1 MAETILRVIYDDQTY
16 DLELKDDIPLRLD
29 VSAVEVGSIGD
40 FFGVGSQSFTL
51 PGTEKN
57 NKFFKH
63 AYNIGADDV
72 PAFYNT
78 ITAYI
83 IYDGETLLRG
93 QFLLTE
99 VITDEGSNITY
110 NCQLTD
116 DVVRLKDNLANQFI
130 SQADWSEYNHTISS
144 ASIIES
150 WDGNLLSGSVFY
162 PVAEY
167 GDQDEDSTLS
177 RIGFS
182 DGGTGKWF
190 DKSDTPLLAQQL
202 VPAIRARDVMN
213 VIINQI
219 GYRATGSFFDSSEF
233 DDIYV
238 LPKAKDG
245 VGFTTGEGETA
256 TCLVYP
262 DFTSILAADA
272 SASAQ
277 IVPFKSLQGKVDPF
291 DVYDSVNSYYTMEEL
306 GEYEFS
312 AYYGFFNPFWFGAA
326 GFDVDA
332 TFRIVHGTHTS
343 LPGTVIDEQTVNLS
357 NSLGFNTVSVNLGGK
372 FFNTTP
378 GEQVWVELSL
388 TVNTG
393 NLTSQTI
400 SPIGAFFR
408 CVSAPI
414 NYEGSTVDMSLQ
426 WPSDLRSYDVVSSLI
441 KQFNLVFTPDYDYEN
456 TINVQTFDR
465 WMLDGRNVDWTNK
478 FNAAEKISIS
488 HTVDEVERELIF
500 TNDKD
505 VDRFSKITTENE
517 PGDQYGTL
525 RLLADNNISQGQKT
539 IKNGFAPLIL
549 ASSFLYGSEDEEGNP
564 TYNVDF
570 NSRFAVPHLYK
581 FENNR
586 LKSFKFKPRIGYR
599 TVGEMPDG
607 KSFFFGNPGSAT
619 EISGSYTT
627 ISNVR
632 NLPVSQ
638 SSTKDLHFNNSYG
651 TFASPSLLLNDG
663 VNNYENYWKLYTD
676 SIFWEDN
683 RKVKLDVQ
691 FDPYEYKDIRLND
704 HIFIKNQQ
712 YRINKIS
719 GYNVTSRDVVNVELL
734 KLYPAYYTPI
744 FDPDCNFV
752 VSGSYSAD
760 ACPANVPVPVPAP
773 TVVPTSPTPVPIAPV
788 PQPVPAPIPSSPS
801 LSNGWQF
808 SAGEHD
814 FGGGT
819 VTSGYHR
826 GTLFG
831 CPTQV
836 GFGVGVG
843 STTSTTSLP
852 GIDCYS
858 SGFLLVTKGEGLN
871 GVGTQSD
878 LALTQFYYDS
888 SGNGGSGRFTFSLM
902 RISTLENDGN
912 GTLSGTWSGTNSTS
926 GTWTATYSNLYTN
939 YVDNNGAGDAVN
951 PESSG
956 EMTLTG
962 LTGGFVPGVTYTI
975 EVT

>member
-16 DLELKDDIPLRLD
+16 DLELKEDIPLRLD

-57 NKFFKH
+57 NRFFKH

-167 GDQDEDSTLS
+167 GDQDEDSTLP

-182 DGGTGKWF
+182 DGGPGKWF
-190 DKSDTPLLAQQL
+190 DKSTTPLLAQQL

-219 GYRATGSFFDSSEF
+219 GFRATGSFFDSPEF
-233 DDIYV
+233 DDVYV

-262 DFTSILAADA
+262 DQTKIPLTDA
-272 SASAQ
+272 SSSAQ
-277 IVPFKSLQGKVDPF
+277 IVPFKSTINKVDPF
-291 DVYDSVNSYYTMEEL
+291 NVYDSVNSYYSMDEL
-306 GEYEFS
+306 GEYEFQV
-312 AYYGFFNPFWFGAA
+312 YYSFFNPVWWGAQ
-326 GFDVDA
+326 GFDIDA
-332 TFRIVHGTHTS
+332 SFRIVHGTHTN
-343 LPGTVIDEQTVNLS
+343 LPGTVIDEQTIKL
-357 NSLGFNTVSVNLGGK
+357 NSSIGFNGVTANLGGK
-372 FFNTTP
+372 YFNTAP
-378 GEQVWVELSL
+378 GEQVWVELKI
-388 TVNTG
+388 TVNSG
-393 NLTSQTI
+393 NLTVQAI
-400 SPIGAFFR
+400 SPIGAFFK
-408 CVSAPI
+408 CSKAPI

-456 TINVQTFDR
+456 TINVKTFDQ

-478 FNAAEKISIS
+478 FNSAERVSIS
-488 HTVDEVERELIF
+488 HTVDEIERELIF

-505 VDRFSKITTENE
+505 SDRFSKITTENE

-549 ASSFLYGSEDEEGNP
+549 ASSFLSGSLDEENNP
-564 TYNVDF
+564 TFNVDF

-586 LKSFKFKPRIGYR
+586 LKSFKFKPRIGFR
-599 TVGEMPDG
+599 TVGEMQDG
-607 KSFFFGNPGSAT
+607 TSFYFGNPGEAT
-619 EISGSYTT
+619 QISGSYTT
-627 ISNVR
+627 ISNVQ

-638 SSTKDLHFNNSYG
+638 SVTKDLHFNNSYG
-651 TFASPSLLLNDG
+651 LFASPSLLLNDG
-663 VNNYENYWKLYTD
+663 VNNYESFWKLYTD

-691 FDPYEYKDIRLND
+691 FAPYEYKDIRLND
-704 HIFIKNQQ
+704 HIFIKDQQ

-719 GYNVTSRDVVNVELL
+719 GYNVSSRDVVNVELL
-734 KLYPAYYTPI
+734 KLYPAYYTPTI
-744 FDPDCNFV
+744 DIDCTFV
-752 VSGSYSAD
+752 VSGSYSSNS
-760 ACPANVPVPVPAP
+760 CPANVPVPVPAP
-773 TVVPTSPTPVPIAPV
+773 TTVPTSPTPVPVAPV
-788 PQPVPAPIPSSPS
+788 PQPVPAPVSSAPS

-808 SAGEHD
+808 SAGEHI
-814 FGGGT
+814 FGSGT
-819 VTSGYHR
+819 VTSGFHR
-826 GTLFG
+826 GTIFG
-831 CPTQV
+831 CPSEL
-836 GFGVGVG
+836 GFGQGVG
-843 STTSTTSLP
+843 STTSTTVLP
-852 GIDCYS
+852 GDDCYS
-858 SGFLLVTKGEGLN
+858 LGGFLSTKGYGIN
-871 GVGTQSD
+871 GVGTESD
-878 LALTQFYYDS
+878 IALTQFYYDS
-888 SGNGGSGRFTFSLM
+888 SGTVGTGFFMSLM
-902 RISTLENDGN
+902 DISTQNN
-912 GTLSGTWSGTNSTS
+912 IGTGTISGTWSGTDGTS
-926 GTWTATYSNLYTN
+926 GTWTVDYIPGFSI
-939 YVDNNGAGDAVN
+939 VDNNGAGSTYA
-951 PESSG
+951 PESYG

-962 LTGGFVPGVTYTI
+962 LSGGFVSGIVYTI